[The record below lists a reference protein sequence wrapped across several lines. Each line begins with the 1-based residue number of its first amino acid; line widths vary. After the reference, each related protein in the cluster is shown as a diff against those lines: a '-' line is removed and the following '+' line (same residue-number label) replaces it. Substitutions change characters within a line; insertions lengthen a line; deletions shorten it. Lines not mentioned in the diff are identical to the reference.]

1 MPQME
6 DVFDQVPD
14 LRFIVGYRGRVDMM
28 VDAFEGDYEIEV
40 TDKEN
45 MFTYYLGT
53 DGMVCKCTYTIST
66 QSADFNYTRY
76 SNEDMEAL
84 FELME
89 GAETVGFI
97 QELLV
102 TIIVDKLV
110 KK

>member
-1 MPQME
+1 
-6 DVFDQVPD
+6 
-14 LRFIVGYRGRVDMM
+14 
-28 VDAFEGDYEIEV
+28 
-40 TDKEN
+40 
-45 MFTYYLGT
+45 
-53 DGMVCKCTYTIST
+53 
-66 QSADFNYTRY
+66 
-76 SNEDMEAL
+76 MEAL